1 MTVRSN
7 QSRLLGFTA
16 AAALLAMGVV
26 AQAQTGA
33 QMGTS
38 RDGTPGNPPSTATQ
52 RAADAARGNVTTPD
66 GTPGNPPGTALGRA
80 ADRAGEAASGANQR
94 VGDPLNTQNRPDGTP
109 GNPPGTALGRATDRA
124 LDNAQGANQRAGDP
138 ANTAGRPDGTP
149 DNPPGTVVTRG
160 VDRALGTNMSG
171 AFPGNEQGS
180 APGAAGPAAEG
191 NRATVTGRGEAANGG
206 RRDNEPAATSANPGR
221 MGSTSGAVSPSQSG
235 QATGSGMPGAV
246 NATPEGGQ
254 ARAGTMSVPLQNQAA
269 GNAPAN
275 PSGPNATAGNRGA
288 AATGAAATGAATTG
302 AAAGT
307 AGAATAP
314 AAQTERASRI
324 IGSSVFNERNES
336 IGSIDDIILA
346 QGTSSPMAV
355 VSVGG
360 FLGIG
365 AKLVAVPMSELRWSA
380 ADNRWT
386 ITGATRDSLTSL
398 PAYSYDAARR
408 G

>member
-1 MTVRSN
+1 MTVRSS

-16 AAALLAMGVV
+16 AAALLAMGAV

-33 QMGTS
+33 QTGAQ

-52 RAADAARGNVTTPD
+52 RAADAATGNVTPPD

-80 ADRAGEAASGANQR
+80 ADRAGDAVSGANQR
-94 VGDPLNTQNRPDGTP
+94 AGDPLNTQNRPDGTP

-160 VDRALGTNMSG
+160 IDRALGTNTSG
-171 AFPGNEQGS
+171 AFPENERGNNERS
-180 APGAAGPAAEG
+180 AGPAAEG
-191 NRATVTGRGEAANGG
+191 NRATVTGRGQAAGG
-206 RRDNEPAATSANPGR
+206 GERSNEPAAANADPSR
-221 MGSTSGAVSPSQSG
+221 MGSTRGAASPSQNSQVTGGG
-235 QATGSGMPGAV
+235 QPGAV
-246 NATPEGGQ
+246 NTTPDGGQ
-254 ARAGTMSVPLQNQAA
+254 ARAGTMSVPLQNNAA
-269 GNAPAN
+269 GNAPAD
-275 PSGPNATAGNRGA
+275 PAGRSGTTAGRGA
-288 AATGAAATGAATTG
+288 AATGAMAG
-302 AAAGT
+302 AGT
-307 AGAATAP
+307 AATAP

-324 IGSSVFNERNES
+324 IGASVFNERNES

-346 QGTSSPMAV
+346 QGNSSPMAV

-365 AKLVAVPMSELRWSA
+365 AKLVAVPMSDLRWSA

-386 ITGATRDSLTSL
+386 ITGATRESLTSL

>member
-1 MTVRSN
+1 MTVRSS

-16 AAALLAMGVV
+16 AAALLAMGAV
-26 AQAQTGA
+26 AQAQTGT
-33 QMGTS
+33 QMGAQ

-52 RAADAARGNVTTPD
+52 RAADAATGNVTPPD

-80 ADRAGEAASGANQR
+80 ADRAGDAASGANQR
-94 VGDPLNTQNRPDGTP
+94 AGDPLNTQNRPDGTP
-109 GNPPGTALGRATDRA
+109 GNPPGTALGRVTDRA

-149 DNPPGTVVTRG
+149 DNPPGTLITRG
-160 VDRALGTNMSG
+160 VDRALGTNTSG
-171 AFPGNEQGS
+171 AFPENERGNNDRS
-180 APGAAGPAAEG
+180 AGPAAEG
-191 NRATVTGRGEAANGG
+191 NRATVTGRGQAASGGERSNEPPAANA
-206 RRDNEPAATSANPGR
+206 DPSR
-221 MGSTSGAVSPSQSG
+221 MGSTRGAASPSQNS
-235 QATGSGMPGAV
+235 QVTGSGQPGAV
-246 NATPEGGQ
+246 NATPDGGQ
-254 ARAGTMSVPLQNQAA
+254 ARAGTMSVPLQNNAA

-275 PSGPNATAGNRGA
+275 PSGPSGGRGA
-288 AATGAAATGAATTG
+288 AVGG
-302 AAAGT
+302 AAAGGAAVT
-307 AGAATAP
+307 GASTAATAP
-314 AAQTERASRI
+314 TAQTERASRI

-346 QGTSSPMAV
+346 QGNSSPMAV

-365 AKLVAVPMSELRWSA
+365 AKLVAVPMSDLRWSA

-386 ITGATRDSLTSL
+386 ITGATRESLTSL